1 MAITMVKDVF
11 KRPHFQIKP
20 THIISRFLVPFLLI
34 GIGILFYSSI
44 QKGTL
49 YEFPFSE
56 EEIKE
61 VNFFNILENDSV
73 LVDDEVEIEAL
84 FDLFRKM
91 CIDEQ
96 LGRNAYSGYGFFS
109 DSSNKYSVHNLD
121 LTRIWLRLFE
131 GK

>member
-84 FDLFRKM
+84 SKKEIVLMVGAGESMLECQDTSYKLSL
-91 CIDEQ
+91 IHISEP
-96 LGRNAYSGYGFFS
+96 
-109 DSSNKYSVHNLD
+109 
-121 LTRIWLRLFE
+121 TRPY
-131 GK
+131 

>member
-1 MAITMVKDVF
+1 MVMAITMVKDVF

-73 LVDDEVEIEAL
+73 LV
-84 FDLFRKM
+84 
-91 CIDEQ
+91 
-96 LGRNAYSGYGFFS
+96 AYSGYGFFS

>member
-1 MAITMVKDVF
+1 MYGGIETYQSIAYLFNHYTDEGL
-11 KRPHFQIKP
+11 
-20 THIISRFLVPFLLI
+20 TLAEIIS
-34 GIGILFYSSI
+34 
-44 QKGTL
+44 K
-49 YEFPFSE
+49 
-56 EEIKE
+56 
-61 VNFFNILENDSV
+61 FNRWFDADYID
-73 LVDDEVEIEAL
+73 EAL

-91 CIDEQ
+91 CIDEQLSDVNKTEAKEIPLGSQGFIMTVFTKSGDVMVYQYDQ